1 MENTNI
7 SGLRIAATNIYVP
20 LLWAHLPII
29 LAIRW
34 LSPNESPIGEILPLV
49 LGVAFAGAATI
60 SAMADREGAV
70 TRALVSVAFV
80 GMASLFVAAA
90 HGGWQID
97 FHMYYFAIFAMLAA
111 YCDWRAILIAAGTTA
126 VHHLSLN
133 FLHPDAVFP
142 DGSDLPRVLLHASV
156 VVIEGV
162 VLVWLVRKL
171 VELFASAAQAVEA
184 ARAAEAQERRAAAEK
199 LDVLA
204 QADEKQRLD
213 RGRMAG
219 LFEASI
225 RTVVEMVAESVQKLE
240 TTAGSMNTLTD
251 RSAENAEAAAAAAD
265 QASGGVRTVAAAA
278 EELSASIGEINRQ
291 VVQSTDIARAAVDQV
306 RHANATVEGLATAAV
321 KIGEVV
327 DLINKIAGQT
337 NLLALNATIEAA
349 RAGEAGK
356 GFAVVA
362 GEVKNLANQTAK
374 ATEDIG
380 DQVQE
385 IRTATDQAVRAIRG
399 IGGTIENIERIATTI
414 ASAVDQ
420 QRMSTEDIA
429 RTVQQVATGTDA
441 VTHNITAVNQ
451 MTSET
456 AIAARDVAK
465 TTTDL
470 GRQSDILDREVQTFL
485 ENIGGA

>member
-1 MENTNI
+1 
-7 SGLRIAATNIYVP
+7 
-20 LLWAHLPII
+20 
-29 LAIRW
+29 
-34 LSPNESPIGEILPLV
+34 
-49 LGVAFAGAATI
+49 
-60 SAMADREGAV
+60 
-70 TRALVSVAFV
+70 
-80 GMASLFVAAA
+80 
-90 HGGWQID
+90 
-97 FHMYYFAIFAMLAA
+97 
-111 YCDWRAILIAAGTTA
+111 
-126 VHHLSLN
+126 
-133 FLHPDAVFP
+133 
-142 DGSDLPRVLLHASV
+142 
-156 VVIEGV
+156 
-162 VLVWLVRKL
+162 
-171 VELFASAAQAVEA
+171 
-184 ARAAEAQERRAAAEK
+184 
-199 LDVLA
+199 
-204 QADEKQRLD
+204 
-213 RGRMAG
+213 
-219 LFEASI
+219 
-225 RTVVEMVAESVQKLE
+225 
-240 TTAGSMNTLTD
+240 
-251 RSAENAEAAAAAAD
+251 
-265 QASGGVRTVAAAA
+265 VRTVAAAA

-327 DLINKIAGQT
+327 ELINKIAGQT

-362 GEVKNLANQTAK
+362 GEVKNLASQTAK